1 MTEQREIFGTYL
13 FGADAARKGYQL
25 NAMCFSFNDKANR
38 DEFAADPAAY
48 CRKYNLTPEQTEA
61 VLSKDVLKLLHA
73 GGNIYYLA
81 KMTGIYGYNMQDIGA
96 QQTGMSLDDF
106 KQKLLDAGK

>member
-13 FGADAARKGYQL
+13 FGAESAQKGYAL

-38 DEFAADPAAY
+38 DAFQADPEGY
-48 CRKYNLTPEQTEA
+48 SRKWNLTEEQIEA
-61 VLSKDVLKLLHA
+61 VLSKDVLKLIHA

-96 QQTGMSLDDF
+96 QQTGVSLDEF
-106 KQKLLDAGK
+106 KQNLLDAGK